1 MNNSH
6 KLTNTIPCKVILP
19 ISNLI
24 MSSLKGNIILNYINT
39 ISGLI
44 FPIITF
50 PYAARVLMPE
60 GIGVVNFQNSII
72 GYIVLLTSLGIPL
85 YAVRE
90 IAKCRNDLEVR
101 DRTTMEILIL
111 SVLLCF
117 LGYVIVWLLGV
128 YVHRIHEEATLF
140 YILSLTI
147 IFTGI
152 GAQWFYQGVED
163 FLFITVRGLVVR
175 TLCTI
180 GLFIFV
186 KDKDD
191 LLIYGFY
198 IIGATVGNNLINF
211 IHLRKYLKIARIK
224 WNQLNISHHIK
235 PAFNIFLLNVVISIY
250 IQLNTVMLGFMT
262 DDRAVGLFSS
272 GTKLTHLIT
281 VVLTSLGTAMLPRC
295 SNLISEKRYDD
306 FNTVITKSYHLLM
319 FSAIPLTVG
328 TMLLAR
334 PLVYCFCGGDFT
346 GAVPVVLYTAPTII
360 LIGMTQVIGIQI
372 LYPYGKENLVIISTF
387 VAAVVN
393 VILNLLLIPL
403 LAEKGAAISTLIS
416 EFSVLAVQIRLGKDY
431 IPFRYMDKQIFTY
444 LFAAFLMSFGI
455 FVSLYLSNAW
465 WQMSVGVVVGS
476 LVYMSVLYLRN
487 DEMLHEVF
495 KIIRRHK

>member
-1 MNNSH
+1 
-6 KLTNTIPCKVILP
+6 
-19 ISNLI
+19 

-90 IAKCRNDLEVR
+90 IAKCRSDLELR

-111 SVLLCF
+111 SVLLCIIGYIVVWI
-117 LGYVIVWLLGV
+117 LGTYVP
-128 YVHRIHEEATLF
+128 RIHEEVTLF

-152 GAQWFYQGVED
+152 GAQWFYQGIED
-163 FLFITVRGLVVR
+163 FLFITVRGLIVR
-175 TLCTI
+175 LLCTI
-180 GLFIFV
+180 GLFVFV
-186 KDKDD
+186 KDKND

-198 IIGATVGNNLINF
+198 IIGGTVVSNVINF

-224 WNQLNISHHIK
+224 WKQLNITHHIR
-235 PAFNIFLLNVVISIY
+235 PTLNIFLLNVVISIY

-262 DDRAVGLFSS
+262 DDRAVGLFTS

-281 VVLTSLGTAMLPRC
+281 VVLTSVGTAMLPRC
-295 SNLISEKRYDD
+295 SNLISEGKYDN
-306 FNTVITKSYHLLM
+306 FNAVITKSYHLLM

-328 TMLLAR
+328 TMLLAH
-334 PLVYCFCGGDFT
+334 PLVYCFCGGEFS
-346 GAVPVVLYTAPTII
+346 GSVPVVLYTAPTII

-372 LYPYGKENLVIISTF
+372 LYPYGKENLVIISTI

-393 VILNLLLIPL
+393 VLLNILLIPPF
-403 LAEKGAAISTLIS
+403 AEIGAAISTLIS
-416 EFSVLAVQIRLGKDY
+416 EFSVLLVQVRLGKEF
-431 IPFRYMDKQIFTY
+431 IPFNYVDKQVFTY
-444 LFAAFLMSFGI
+444 LIAASLMSFGI
-455 FVSLYLSNAW
+455 LVCLYLDNIWGQLIA
-465 WQMSVGVVVGS
+465 GAVVGS
-476 LVYMSVLYLRN
+476 VVYISVLFMRKDSVLLEVLSLLR
-487 DEMLHEVF
+487 
-495 KIIRRHK
+495 K